1 MSRQRYRRS
10 ARRLMVNGAHIAAS
24 RGFLQRL
31 GRLLVLCLLVAW
43 LVHAVWCAVPAH
55 AATPPVGQIVYVG
68 GVVTPGQYGGEEVWL
83 VNADGSAPRRIF
95 SGHGPIVA
103 LQWSPDGMRLA
114 VVAQWIGED
123 PGLWILSADGT
134 GAHELTLQ
142 LPAAAGLAGAVGDM
156 GGVAWSPDA
165 RRIAVSYTLA
175 AEDWGKWS
183 SWILTA
189 DAGTG
194 ATQIFVGPK
203 RQLRYH
209 ELAWSP
215 DRAEI
220 LASTS
225 SIVGESGWLSRF
237 DTASA
242 VELDWAAGPGF
253 FEFWSDPAYSPA
265 GDRAACE
272 VSSQAAA
279 AGGPGADFWHI
290 EVATPS
296 GTSRRTVVSSAE
308 GAVKHPSWSP
318 DGRWL
323 AYTQY

>member
-103 LQWSPDGMRLA
+103 LQWSPD
-114 VVAQWIGED
+114 
-123 PGLWILSADGT
+123 
-134 GAHELTLQ
+134 
-142 LPAAAGLAGAVGDM
+142 
-156 GGVAWSPDA
+156 A
-165 RRIAVSYTLA
+165 RRLAVSYTLA